1 MTAGRVAVVGG
12 GSWGTALAAVLAERQ
27 DVELWALEPEVV
39 DGINLSHENPLFHP
53 EVLLPPRLSAS
64 RDVGAVVADAEVV
77 VLAIPSKFLRGVLR
91 DLAPSLAPS
100 TPLVSLAKGI
110 EAETFLRPTQIVAEV
125 LDGRDPALVGVLSGP
140 NLAGEVMAGQP
151 ASSVLSFSDHDRAV
165 ALQPIFDAARFRV
178 FTNDDVVG
186 AEVAGAVKN
195 VVALAAGMASG
206 LGYGRNGMGAL
217 LSQGL
222 LEMCCIG
229 AALGAR
235 PETFFGLA
243 GQGDLVATCFSEQ
256 SRNHR
261 VGVALSQ
268 GHSIATIAEQM
279 RMVSEGAT
287 TAACIAELA
296 RRHGVDAP
304 LAEMVRSVVD
314 DGRSPQEAFA
324 GFHARPPGH
333 ELAGLRGPV

>member
-1 MTAGRVAVVGG
+1 MTGDRMAVVGG
-12 GSWGTALAAVLAERQ
+12 GSWGTALAAVLAERH

-39 DGINLSHENPLFHP
+39 DGINDRHENPLFHP
-53 EVLLPPRLSAS
+53 GVTLPPRLGANA
-64 RDVGAVVADAEVV
+64 DLGAVVAGADVV
-77 VLAIPSKFLRGVLR
+77 VLGVPSKFLRGVLG
-91 DLAPSLAPS
+91 DLAASLAPS
-100 TPLVSLAKGI
+100 TPLISLAKGI
-110 EAETFLRPTQIVAEV
+110 EAGTFLRPTEIVAEV
-125 LDGRDPALVGVLSGP
+125 LVGRDPALVGVLSGP
-140 NLAGEVMAGQP
+140 NLAGEVIAGLP
-151 ASSVLSFSDHDRAV
+151 AFSVLAFTDHELAV
-165 ALQPIFDAARFRV
+165 ALQPLFDTARFRV
-178 FTNDDVVG
+178 FTNDDVIG
-186 AEVAGAVKN
+186 CEVAGAVKN

-206 LGYGRNGMGAL
+206 LGFGRNGMGAL

-261 VGVALSQ
+261 VGVALAQ
-268 GHSIATIAEQM
+268 GHSLTTIAEQM

-287 TAACIAELA
+287 SAASIAELA
-296 RRHGVDAP
+296 RRNGVDAP

-314 DGRSPQEAFA
+314 DGRSPQDAFA

-333 ELAGLRGPV
+333 ELAGLLRPT